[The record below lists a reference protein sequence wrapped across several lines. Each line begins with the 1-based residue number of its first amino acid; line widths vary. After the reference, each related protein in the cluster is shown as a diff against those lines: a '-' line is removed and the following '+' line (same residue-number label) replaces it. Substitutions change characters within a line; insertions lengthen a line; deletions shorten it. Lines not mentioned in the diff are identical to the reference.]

1 MTIRAEPAP
10 PRERRAEVGDAAYR
24 ISYWRQ
30 RSFSDSGQYADRPA
44 NLEQA
49 DMAWESEEWLVTGS
63 NVFEVLAW
71 ADEGADGWQVTE
83 ICAVVPDAHGKA
95 VGLVRLHGYD
105 PTADEGC

>member
-1 MTIRAEPAP
+1 MTLDARPAEP
-10 PRERRAEVGDAAYR
+10 RRSGQEVAEAAYR

-30 RSFSDSGQYADRPA
+30 RPVEDYADRPG
-44 NLEQA
+44 NLEQG
-49 DMAWESEEWLVTGS
+49 DMAWESEEWLISGA

-83 ICAVVPDAHGKA
+83 ICAIVPDTYGKA

>member
-1 MTIRAEPAP
+1 MTLDARQAE
-10 PRERRAEVGDAAYR
+10 PRERGQEVPEAAYR

-30 RSFSDSGQYADRPA
+30 RPVEDFADRPA

-49 DMAWESEEWLVTGS
+49 DMAWESEEWLISGA

-83 ICAVVPDAHGKA
+83 ICAVVPDSLGKP
-95 VGLVRLHGYD
+95 VGLLRLQGYD

>member
-1 MTIRAEPAP
+1 MTLSAELAEPRD
-10 PRERRAEVGDAAYR
+10 REQEVAEASYR

-30 RSFSDSGQYADRPA
+30 RAVEDYADRPA
-44 NLEQA
+44 NLEQG
-49 DMAWESEEWLVTGS
+49 DMAWEREEWLLSGA

-83 ICAVVPDAHGKA
+83 ICAVVPDVYGKA
-95 VGLVRLHGYD
+95 VGLVRLQGYD